1 MIFKKYVTEAMLDEY
16 LIEERKKFSEGVY
29 GKEFLDTFK
38 NAFPGNANA
47 VLLKVITEQAEDIY
61 RVFLSHEQIV
71 DIEIPRNKSLLLPT
85 VINYIEMQDYLK
97 NYRISGIERRYIL
110 KLIRSAKKEQTEKN

>member
-29 GKEFLDTFK
+29 GKEILDTFK

>member
-110 KLIRSAKKEQTEKN
+110 KLIRSAKKEQTAKN

>member
-1 MIFKKYVTEAMLDEY
+1 MTESMLDEY